1 MLSPTAAPKMQNDK
15 DRAAVNHIWT
25 GPVAQVVGADGGK
38 RPISPLYIEII
49 DEFSS
54 EGPRFVA
61 CFVALGTIGNTFIR
75 RSI

>member
-1 MLSPTAAPKMQNDK
+1 MLK
-15 DRAAVNHIWT
+15 RLI
-25 GPVAQVVGADGGK
+25 GADGGK